1 MQKASA
7 QAERAGK
14 IIRRVREFV
23 KKSEPRRQP
32 VALAGIVEDAIGF
45 VEIDARRHG
54 AQVLSQVPA
63 DLPPVFADAVM
74 IEQVVLNLVKNGIE
88 AMRDTPADE
97 RIVTVSARRRD
108 GQVEVSVADR
118 GHGLSDEARERLF
131 SPFYTTKAEGMGM
144 GLNICRSIVEFH
156 EGRLWVDANPAGGC
170 IFRFTLPLET
180 SVKPQAPTPEQI
192 IYLVDDDE
200 ALRDSL
206 VWLLES
212 QGFKVEAFASAED
225 FLRAWRPE
233 FNGCLLLDVRMPG
246 MSGLELHERLRAQYC
261 TLPVIFITGHGDVP
275 MAVAALKKGA
285 VDFIEKPFNDAE
297 LLRLVSQCLAKE
309 QEPRRRRQDAEVS
322 RRLDQLTQR
331 EREVLDLIIAGKLNK
346 QIADVLGISIKTVE
360 VHRARV
366 MEKMAAQSLAEL
378 VQNVMAIEGSR

>member
-1 MQKASA
+1 
-7 QAERAGK
+7 
-14 IIRRVREFV
+14 
-23 KKSEPRRQP
+23 
-32 VALAGIVEDAIGF
+32 L
-45 VEIDARRHG
+45 
-54 AQVLSQVPA
+54 
-63 DLPPVFADAVM
+63 
-74 IEQVVLNLVKNGIE
+74 
-88 AMRDTPADE
+88 
-97 RIVTVSARRRD
+97 
-108 GQVEVSVADR
+108 
-118 GHGLSDEARERLF
+118 
-131 SPFYTTKAEGMGM
+131 
-144 GLNICRSIVEFH
+144 
-156 EGRLWVDANPAGGC
+156 
-170 IFRFTLPLET
+170 
-180 SVKPQAPTPEQI
+180 KPQAPTPEQI

-212 QGFKVEAFASAED
+212 QGFKVAPFVSAED

-246 MSGLELHERLRAQYC
+246 MSGLELHERLRARYC

-285 VDFIEKPFNDAE
+285 VDFIEKPFNDTE
-297 LLRLVSQCLAKE
+297 LLRLVSQCLVKE
-309 QEPRRRRQDAEVS
+309 QESRSRRRQDAEVS

-366 MEKMAAQSLAEL
+366 MEKMAAHSLAEL
-378 VQNVMAIEGSR
+378 VQNVMAIEGPGR